1 MPISAL
7 ERYVGVSLYLLA
19 TTGLL
24 AVIAT
29 GKLDPMSTILVPA
42 ALFAKGI
49 LLARRRGPELSSS
62 TATTLVLAY
71 FLFFPLDLWVVSGHM
86 TAGMSNSMLYSALL
100 ASIHLLLFTTLVRL
114 YSLCTRRDGIF
125 LAMLSFAC
133 MLASAILTVGPGFL
147 MILAI
152 FLTLA
157 FSTLMGLEMTRGAVG
172 GPTAAIDSGTPAA
185 RRLQGALGVTSILTA
200 VAALALGV
208 VIFFLIPRFTTGYWS
223 ALHAERP
230 LMTGFTEDMTL
241 GQIGQ
246 IKQSHA
252 LVMRVRVE
260 SDSARAETVRWRGIV
275 LTTFDGRHW
284 FTSSHAAEVVTAA
297 PNGSYILPAP
307 AAAAGN
313 PPFRYTIFLQPIG
326 TDALFLAAQPASISG
341 IFGGELARNDG
352 TSQRGYVVRD
362 ATDSV
367 FRPGASDAALRYNA
381 VSNLPVYPPAVL
393 RQDSTDYPTEILQ
406 TYLQRPQLD
415 PRIAPLV
422 AQITAHAASPYD
434 KAVAIAS
441 YLREHYS
448 YTLDLREDP
457 GGDPLAFFLFQRHA
471 GHCEYFATAMAV
483 LLRVAGVPSR
493 YITGFLPGE
502 YNDLAGDYIVRA
514 SDAHSWV
521 EVYFPGYGW
530 IPFDPTP
537 PGALSSGGF
546 LDRFSLY
553 VDWLQY
559 TWGEW
564 VVNYDFSHQ
573 MILTRALQH
582 GSRDWRRVGITYLQQ
597 QRRGMIE
604 SMVQVITH
612 LERIRHFLFALLA
625 FLMLFWW
632 LVRHPDAVAGAFLRW
647 KIRGA
652 SGSAGSQ
659 GVAAL
664 EYRQMLRI
672 LERAGWRKS
681 ATQTPLEFAAAISS
695 PNVAAPVSALTEMY
709 QSARFGAQHAD
720 ARRMMVLLEKISALL
735 RHGRGFAAHKL
746 SARGSGAAV
755 RS

>member
-1 MPISAL
+1 MATSARMPATPIPAL
-7 ERYVGVSLYLLA
+7 ERYVDVSLYLLA
-19 TTGLL
+19 ATGSL
-24 AVIAT
+24 AVITT
-29 GKLDPMSTILVPA
+29 GKLDPVTTILVPT
-42 ALFAKGI
+42 ALFVKGV

-71 FLFFPLDLWVVSGHM
+71 FLFFPLDLWVVSSRLS
-86 TAGMSNSMLYSALL
+86 AGVSNSMLYSALL
-100 ASIHLLLFTTLVRL
+100 ASVHLLLFTTLVRL
-114 YSLCTRRDGIF
+114 YSLRTRRDGIF

-157 FSTLMGLEMTRGAVG
+157 FSTLMGLEMTRGAASG
-172 GPTAAIDSGTPAA
+172 TTPAIDSGTRAA
-185 RRLQGALGVTSILTA
+185 KRMQGALGLTSILTA
-200 VAALALGV
+200 LAALALGV

-223 ALHAERP
+223 ALHPERP
-230 LMTGFTEDMTL
+230 LMTGFTEDMAL

-246 IKQSHA
+246 IKQSRA

-260 SDSARAETVRWRGIV
+260 GDPARAEMVRWRGIV

-284 FTSSHAAEVVTAA
+284 YTSSHAAEVVTPA
-297 PNGSYILPAP
+297 PNGSYVLPTP
-307 AAAAGN
+307 AAATGN
-313 PPFRYTIFLQPIG
+313 QPFRYTIFLQPIG
-326 TDALFLAAQPASISG
+326 TDALFLAAQPASITG
-341 IFGGELARNDG
+341 VFGGEIARNDS
-352 TSQRGYVVRD
+352 TSPRGYVVRD
-362 ATDSV
+362 ATDSI

-381 VSNLPVYPPAVL
+381 VSNLPAYPPALL
-393 RQDSTDYPTEILQ
+393 RQDSADYPPEIRT
-406 TYLQRPQLD
+406 TYLQLPQLD

-422 AQITAHAASPYD
+422 AQITARAASPYD
-434 KAVAIAS
+434 KATAIAS
-441 YLREHYS
+441 YLRDEYS

-457 GGDPLAFFLFQRHA
+457 GRDPLAYFLFQRRA

-483 LLRVAGVPSR
+483 MLRAAGVPSR
-493 YITGFLPGE
+493 YVTGFLPGE

-537 PGALSSGGF
+537 PGSLRSGGI

-573 MILTRALQH
+573 LMLTHALQH
-582 GSRDWRRVGITYLQQ
+582 GSRDWRRTGLAYFQQ

-604 SMVQVITH
+604 SMVQVLTH
-612 LERIRHFLFALLA
+612 LERIRHLLFALLLA
-625 FLMLFWW
+625 LMLLWW
-632 LVRHPDAVAGAFLRW
+632 FVRHPDAVAGALLRW

-652 SGSAGSQ
+652 SDSAGSR

-664 EYRQMLRI
+664 EYRRMLRI

-681 ATQTPLEFAAAISS
+681 ATQTPLEFAAAIGA
-695 PNVAAPVSALTEMY
+695 PNVAAPVSALTELY
-709 QSARFGAQHAD
+709 QSARFGTQRAD
-720 ARRMMVLLEKISALL
+720 ARLLSLA
-735 RHGRGFAAHKL
+735 
-746 SARGSGAAV
+746 
-755 RS
+755 